1 MKHEKKRVEYRL
13 RLILLFMIGAFA
25 LSAQA
30 KTITLNLPEGRLK
43 DAIENI
49 SEQTDYL
56 FFYEDDLDLD
66 ITLVNAINVK
76 SMDINQT
83 LTRMLA
89 NTDITYK
96 VDGKVIYLMRK
107 NEQDNSGGLQQK
119 ENRRVTGRVFD
130 IDGELLI
137 GVNVIETGTTNGT
150 ITDINGVFNISLLGS
165 DPYLKF
171 SYIGFNEKEI
181 RVGSDSHID
190 IILEEDISELDEVVV
205 VGYGQQKK
213 ASVIGAISTIKP
225 DILQTNQT
233 RSLTNGLAGQ
243 VPGIIAVQRS
253 GEPGYDNSDFWIR
266 GINTFG
272 ANANPLVLV
281 DGIERSMNNISPEE
295 IESFSVLKDATATAV
310 YGVRGANG
318 VIIIQT
324 KKGRIGHP
332 SITFKSDFGV
342 SSPTQLPEF
351 VDAAKYME
359 VINDA
364 SILSGLAPV
373 YSEEYIRR
381 TRIGYDP
388 DLYPDVNWM
397 EAVTNR
403 YSPTAK
409 GSLDINGGSERL
421 KYSLILSYFNE
432 KGMIVTDPTNNYDSQ
447 LKMSKYNV
455 RSNVDLSLTSS
466 TDINVSIGGYIND
479 RNAPGVGI
487 STILSNVMDTP
498 PNVHPTLYSNGQI
511 PKLPA
516 RYNPWA
522 RATQT
527 GYQKRFESNIESSVV
542 VLQDIGKLWR
552 PLKGMTARGLF
563 SFDAYNYH
571 TQNRTKTPPSFQAV
585 GRNEEGELIT
595 TVVDQ
600 GQEFLGY
607 SRGAG
612 GNRTIYAEGRLSYN
626 RNFGDHRADGLF
638 LFNFKDRVIQDASSA
653 ILSLPYRN
661 TGIAGRAAYS
671 FRDTYFTEFNF
682 GYNGSENFKRGYRF
696 GFFPAVAVGWMISNE
711 EWMQP
716 LAHTLSK
723 LKIRGSWG
731 LVGNDQIVQNRRF
744 AYISTIS
751 GVTGYNFG
759 YTNNISYG
767 GYREGDFG
775 IEDMTWETSEKMDIG
790 IELGLW
796 QSIDFQI
803 DFFKE
808 HRSNIF
814 MQRKT
819 IPEISGYNRMP
830 YANFGKVD
838 NKGIE
843 GELTVN
849 HRFNE
854 DFIVSMRGNF
864 TYAKNKI
871 IEYDEPE
878 SIKGTTRARTGQ
890 SINQHFGLIAEG
902 LFTEDDFAD
911 ASKGILR
918 DDIPEHTF
926 GRVQPGD
933 IKYRDLN
940 EDGVIDSYDEM
951 PIGKPYVPEIIY
963 GFGLNFQYKNFDFGV
978 FFQGSDHFTNMLHG
992 SMLIP
997 GSGGG
1002 GVGNI
1007 YANVDDRWRPDD
1019 PSQNVFWPRLSNI
1032 ESQNNMRYSTWWIR
1046 DASYMRLKNMEVGY
1060 TLPKMW
1066 QSAISSRNIRLFL
1079 RGSNLLTFAKFKM
1092 WDPEIGSQDGLK
1104 YPLNKIYT
1112 AGFEITF

>member
-1 MKHEKKRVEYRL
+1 MKHEKRRTGCRL
-13 RLILLFMIGAFA
+13 RLVLLFIISAFT
-25 LSAQA
+25 LFAQG
-30 KTITLNLPEGRLK
+30 KPITLNIPDGRLK
-43 DAIENI
+43 DVIENL
-49 SEQTDYL
+49 SEQTNYQ

-66 ITLVNAINVK
+66 RTIVKGINVK
-76 SMDINQT
+76 DMDINQI
-83 LTRMLA
+83 LTRVLA
-89 NTDITYK
+89 NTNITHK
-96 VDGKVIYLMRK
+96 VDGKVIYLMRR
-107 NEQDNSGGLQQK
+107 NEQKNIADTQQK
-119 ENRRVTGRVFD
+119 EGRRVTGRVFD
-130 IDGELLI
+130 KNGELLI
-137 GVNVIETGTTNGT
+137 GVNVLEVGTTNGT
-150 ITDINGVFNISLLGS
+150 VTDINGVFNLSLTKS
-165 DPYLKF
+165 DSHLKF
-171 SYIGFNEKEI
+171 TYIGFKEKEVP
-181 RVGSDSHID
+181 VGKESHID

-205 VGYGQQKK
+205 IGYGQQKK
-213 ASVIGAISTIKP
+213 VSVIGAISSIKP
-225 DILQTNQT
+225 DLLQTNQT

-243 VPGIIAVQRS
+243 IPGIIAVQRS
-253 GEPGYDNSDFWIR
+253 GEPGFDNSDFWIR

-272 ANANPLVLV
+272 ANSNPLVLI
-281 DGIERSMNNISPEE
+281 DGVERSMNNISPEE

-324 KKGRIGHP
+324 KKGKIGKP
-332 SITFKSDFGV
+332 TITFKTDFGV

-351 VDAAKYME
+351 TDAAKYME
-359 VINDA
+359 VLNEA
-364 SILSGLAPV
+364 SVLSGLAPI
-373 YSEEYIRR
+373 YSEKYINK

-397 EAVTNR
+397 EAVMNK

-447 LKMSKYNV
+447 LKMTKYNV

-466 TDINVSIGGYIND
+466 TDINVSLGGYIND
-479 RNAPGVGI
+479 RNAPGVGV
-487 STILSNVMDTP
+487 STIFSNIMDTP
-498 PNVHPTLYSNGQI
+498 PNVHPILYSNGQI

-542 VLQDIGKLWR
+542 LTQNIGKLWSS
-552 PLKGMTARGLF
+552 LEGLTVRGLF
-563 SFDAYNYH
+563 SFDAFNYH

-612 GNRTIYAEGRLSYN
+612 GNRTIYAEGRLNYN
-626 RNFGDHRADGLF
+626 RNFGVHRADGLF

-661 TGIAGRAAYS
+661 CGIAGRAAYS
-671 FRDTYFTEFNF
+671 YKDTYFTEFNF

-696 GFFPAVAVGWMISNE
+696 GFFPAVAVGWMLTNE
-711 EWMQP
+711 EWMAP
-716 LAHTLSK
+716 LTNTLSK
-723 LKIRGSWG
+723 FKIRGSWG
-731 LVGNDQIVQNRRF
+731 IVGNDQIVQNRRF

-751 GVTGYNFG
+751 SVPGYNFG

-790 IELGLW
+790 IELGFW
-796 QSIDFQI
+796 ESIDLQI
-803 DFFKE
+803 DLFKE

-819 IPEISGYNRMP
+819 IPEISGYNQMP

-843 GELTVN
+843 AELIVN
-849 HRFNE
+849 HRFNK

-878 SIKGTTRARTGQ
+878 SIKETTRARTGQ

-902 LFTEDDFAD
+902 LFTEDDFID

-918 DDIPEHTF
+918 DDIPNHTF

-933 IKYRDLN
+933 IKYKDLN
-940 EDGVIDSYDEM
+940 RDNIIDSYDEI

-963 GFGLNFQYKNFDFGV
+963 GFGLNFQYKNFDFGA
-978 FFQGSDHFTNMLHG
+978 FFQGAGNFTNMLYG
-992 SMLIP
+992 STLIP

-1007 YANVDDRWRPDD
+1007 YANVDDRWTPENPR
-1019 PSQNVFWPRLSNI
+1019 QNVFWPRLANI
-1032 ESQNNMRYSTWWIR
+1032 ESQNNMRYSTWWLR
-1046 DASYMRLKNMEVGY
+1046 DASYLRLKNMELGY
-1060 TLPKMW
+1060 TLPKAW
-1066 QSAISSRNIRLFL
+1066 QSTINSKNIRLFL

-1092 WDPEIGSQDGLK
+1092 WDPEIGSQNGLR
-1104 YPLNKIYT
+1104 YPLNKICT
-1112 AGFEITF
+1112 VGFEITF

>member
-1 MKHEKKRVEYRL
+1 MKHEKMHLDCRL
-13 RLILLFMIGAFA
+13 RLILLFMIGTFA
-25 LSAQA
+25 LFAQG
-30 KTITLNLPEGRLK
+30 KTITLNMPNSSLK
-43 DAIENI
+43 DVIEDI
-49 SEQTDYL
+49 REQSNYQ
-56 FFYEDDLDLD
+56 FFYEDDLNLD
-66 ITLVNAINVK
+66 KTQVNGINVI
-76 SMDINQT
+76 STDIDQA
-83 LTRMLA
+83 LMGVLA

-96 VDGKVIYLMRK
+96 MDGNVIYLMRK
-107 NEQDNSGGLQQK
+107 NQQQNGVDPQQK
-119 ENRRVTGRVFD
+119 EERRVTGRVFD
-130 IDGELLI
+130 KDGELLI
-137 GVNVIETGTTNGT
+137 GVNILEVGTTNGT
-150 ITDINGVFNISLLGS
+150 ITDVNGVFNISLMGS
-165 DPYLKF
+165 DPHLKF
-171 SYIGFNEKEI
+171 TYIGFIEKEI
-181 RVGSDSHID
+181 PVGKESHID
-190 IILEEDISELDEVVV
+190 VILEEDISTLDEVVI

-213 ASVIGAISTIKP
+213 ASVIGAISTVKP
-225 DILQTNQT
+225 EILQLNQT

-243 VPGIIAVQRS
+243 IPGIIAVQRS

-272 ANANPLVLV
+272 ANANPLVLI
-281 DGIERSMNNISPEE
+281 DGVERSMNNISPEE

-324 KKGRIGHP
+324 KKGKIGKP
-332 SITFKSDFGV
+332 TITFKTDFGV
-342 SSPTQLPEF
+342 STPTQLPEF

-359 VINDA
+359 VLNDA
-364 SILSGLAPV
+364 SVLSGLSPV
-373 YSEEYIRR
+373 YSEEYIHK

-397 EAVTNR
+397 EAVTNE

-409 GSLDINGGSERL
+409 GSIDINGGSERL

-432 KGMIVTDPTNNYDSQ
+432 KGMIVTDPNNSYDSQ

-455 RSNVDLSLTSS
+455 RSNVDLTLTPS

-479 RNAPGVGI
+479 RNAPGIGI
-487 STILSNVMDTP
+487 SSIFGNIMDTP
-498 PNVHPTLYSNGQI
+498 PNVHPTIYSNGQI
-511 PKLPA
+511 PKMPE

-542 VLQDIGKLWR
+542 LVQNIGKLWT
-552 PLKGMTARGLF
+552 PLEGLTARGLF
-563 SFDAYNYH
+563 SFDAFNYH

-607 SRGAG
+607 SKGSG
-612 GNRTIYAEGRLSYN
+612 GNRTIYVEGRLNYT

-661 TGIAGRAAYS
+661 NGIAGRAAYS
-671 FRDTYFTEFNF
+671 YRDTYFTEFNF
-682 GYNGSENFKRGYRF
+682 GYNGSENFKRGYRY
-696 GFFPAVAVGWMISNE
+696 GFFPAVAVGWMLTNE
-711 EWMQP
+711 EWMAP
-716 LAHTLSK
+716 ITDTLSK
-723 LKIRGSWG
+723 FKIRGSWG

-751 GVTGYNFG
+751 SVTGYNFG

-775 IEDMTWETSEKMDIG
+775 IGDMTWETSEKMDIG
-790 IELGLW
+790 IEIGFW
-796 QSIDFQI
+796 DSIDLQI
-803 DFFKE
+803 DLFKE

-814 MQRKT
+814 MQRKI
-819 IPEISGYNRMP
+819 IPEISGYNQMP

-838 NKGIE
+838 NKGME
-843 GELTVN
+843 AELIVN
-849 HRFNE
+849 HRFNK

-878 SIKGTTRARTGQ
+878 SIKGTSRARTGH
-890 SINQHFGLIAEG
+890 SINQHYGLIAEG
-902 LFTEDDFAD
+902 LFTEDDFVD
-911 ASKGILR
+911 ASKGILKN
-918 DDIPEHTF
+918 DIPNHTF
-926 GRVQPGD
+926 GKIQPGD
-933 IKYRDLN
+933 IKYKDLN
-940 EDGVIDSYDEM
+940 GDNVIDSYDEM
-951 PIGKPYVPEIIY
+951 PIGKPYVPEMIY
-963 GFGLNFQYKNFDFGV
+963 GFGVNFQYKNFDFGA
-978 FFQGSDHFTNMLHG
+978 FFQGADNFTIMLHG
-992 SMLIP
+992 STLIP

-1007 YANVDDRWRPDD
+1007 YANVDDRWTPENPRQD
-1019 PSQNVFWPRLSNI
+1019 VFWPRLAII

-1046 DASYMRLKNMEVGY
+1046 DASYIRLKNLELGY
-1060 TLPKMW
+1060 TFPKAW
-1066 QSAISSRNIRLFL
+1066 QSTINSKNIRLFL
-1079 RGSNLLTFAKFKM
+1079 RGSNILTFAKFKM
-1092 WDPEIGSQDGLK
+1092 WDPEIGSQNGLK

-1112 AGFEITF
+1112 IGFEISF